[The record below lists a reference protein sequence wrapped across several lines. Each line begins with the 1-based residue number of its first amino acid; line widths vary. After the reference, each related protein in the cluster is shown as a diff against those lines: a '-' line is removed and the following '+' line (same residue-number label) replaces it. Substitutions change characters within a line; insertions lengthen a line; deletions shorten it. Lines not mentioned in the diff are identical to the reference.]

1 MSDSFDTPG
10 IIGRS
15 WFRPAVAAWFGVLAA
30 AGMWFMPPS
39 VHATIMQ
46 TTGLAQLSPLF
57 APPVSNAGVL
67 LVCSIAAI
75 VGALLGFLIARSFA
89 RIAAPRAFAPG
100 FEFHDESSWEDGR
113 QSEEEEPFRRRR
125 VFSAREDI
133 GEEGIAI
140 SAPVDEDG
148 SYEDEFSIEDVP
160 PVTPEED
167 FDAVY
172 AEMEPDYV
180 PASEQ
185 DPVVEDYD
193 PVELENEPVVEEAEF
208 VEVDDAE
215 YEPAPADEPEPVR
228 LSGADWSEPEQTLDT
243 EDVATPE
250 VPLGDMSLDALLDR
264 LEGALEAH
272 KSMVAT
278 SEEAS
283 EQAPPRTVPMARETA
298 ELEDEA
304 DESGLP
310 EASDDDPVIAFL
322 RREARRR
329 MPQKAANEELPESE
343 PEPEPKSSAR
353 PSQAE
358 AYAALRSAL
367 DRLGQSGGRE

>member
-39 VHATIMQ
+39 VHASIMQ

-67 LVCSIAAI
+67 LLCAIAAVI
-75 VGALLGFLIARSFA
+75 GALLGFLIARSFA

-100 FEFHDESSWEDGR
+100 FEFHDESSWEEGGP
-113 QSEEEEPFRRRR
+113 SEEEPFRRRR

-148 SYEDEFSIEDVP
+148 SYDDEFSIEDVP
-160 PVTPEED
+160 SATPEED

-180 PASEQ
+180 PTSEQ
-185 DPVVEDYD
+185 DAVVEDHD
-193 PVELENEPVVEEAEF
+193 PVELEDDPVVEEAEF

-215 YEPAPADEPEPVR
+215 FDPAPAEEPEPVR
-228 LSGADWSEPEQTLDT
+228 LSGTDWSAPEETLDA
-243 EDVATPE
+243 EDVAIPE

-283 EQAPPRTVPMARETA
+283 EKAPPRTVPMARETA

-304 DESGLP
+304 DDSGLP

-329 MPQKAANEELPESE
+329 MPQQAANEKPPESV
-343 PEPEPKSSAR
+343 PEPEPKTAAR

-358 AYAALRSAL
+358 AHAALRSAL
-367 DRLGQSGGRE
+367 ERLGQSGGRE

>member
-39 VHATIMQ
+39 VHASIMQ

-67 LVCSIAAI
+67 LLCAIAAVI
-75 VGALLGFLIARSFA
+75 GALLGFLIARSFA

-100 FEFHDESSWEDGR
+100 FEFHDESSWEEGGP
-113 QSEEEEPFRRRR
+113 SEEEPFRRRR

-148 SYEDEFSIEDVP
+148 SYDDEFSIEDVP
-160 PVTPEED
+160 SATPEED

-180 PASEQ
+180 PTSEQ
-185 DPVVEDYD
+185 DAVVEDHD
-193 PVELENEPVVEEAEF
+193 PVELEDDPVVEEAEF

-215 YEPAPADEPEPVR
+215 FDPAPAEEPEPVR
-228 LSGADWSEPEQTLDT
+228 LSGTDWSAPEETLDA
-243 EDVATPE
+243 EDVAIPE

-283 EQAPPRTVPMARETA
+283 EKAPPRTVPMARETA

-304 DESGLP
+304 DDSGLP

-329 MPQKAANEELPESE
+329 MPQQAANEKPPESV
-343 PEPEPKSSAR
+343 PEPEPKTSAR

-358 AYAALRSAL
+358 AHAALRSAL
-367 DRLGQSGGRE
+367 ERLGQSGGRE